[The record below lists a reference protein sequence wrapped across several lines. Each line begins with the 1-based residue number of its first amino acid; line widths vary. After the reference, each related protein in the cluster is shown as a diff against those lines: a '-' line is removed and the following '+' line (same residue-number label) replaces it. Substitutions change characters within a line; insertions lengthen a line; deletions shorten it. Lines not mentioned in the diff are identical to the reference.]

1 MVNRDANDL
10 EPPFAPTSARRIAQ
24 MLGRAVTLRCPNCG
38 SRGIVQSWFRMRE
51 RCPVCG
57 LRSEREGHDYLT
69 GSVLFNI
76 VLAELLFVVA
86 LVAYLVAVWPRVNWD
101 ALEIV
106 APLAMA
112 AAPFFLFPFTKLI
125 WLAADLSL
133 RPVRPGE
140 LEGHAAPGS
149 VAGPATRP

>member
-1 MVNRDANDL
+1 MVTRDPNDL
-10 EPPFAPTSARRIAQ
+10 EPPFAPTSLRRVAR
-24 MLGRAVTLRCPNCG
+24 MLGRALTLRCPNCG

-57 LRSEREGHDYLT
+57 LRSEREGGDYLT

-76 VLAELLFVVA
+76 VLAELLFVII
-86 LVAYLVAVWPRVNWD
+86 LVAYLLIVWPHVNWD
-101 ALEIV
+101 ALQIV

-133 RPVRPGE
+133 RPVHPGE
-140 LEGHAAPGS
+140 LDANASKS
-149 VAGPATRP
+149 VAGGATRP